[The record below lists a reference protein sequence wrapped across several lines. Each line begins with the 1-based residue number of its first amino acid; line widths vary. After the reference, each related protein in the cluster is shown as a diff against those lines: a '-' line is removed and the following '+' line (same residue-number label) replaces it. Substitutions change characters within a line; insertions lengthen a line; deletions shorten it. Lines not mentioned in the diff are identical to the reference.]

1 MVEFAMKALIVDDST
16 EITDMMAQYLQL
28 KGYDCTVLNHGKNAI
43 EQILTKK
50 YDFVL
55 LDIAMPEISG
65 LDIIDGLNKMNK
77 IKEHKIIVLTA
88 SSVSDDELQSILKK
102 GAAAYLRKPIEL
114 TQFLKVIKQITE
126 FPNLNV

>member
-1 MVEFAMKALIVDDST
+1 MKALIVDDNT

-28 KGYDCTVLNHGKNAI
+28 KGYECTVLNHGKHAI

-55 LDIAMPEISG
+55 LDIAMPDISG
-65 LDIIDGLNKMNK
+65 LDIIDGLKKMDK
-77 IKEHKIIVLTA
+77 LKDHKIVVLTA
-88 SSVSDDELQSILKK
+88 SSVSDDELQSFLKK
-102 GAAAYLRKPIEL
+102 GAVAYIRKPIEL

-126 FPNLNV
+126 FPIFND

>member
-1 MVEFAMKALIVDDST
+1 MKALIVDDNT

-28 KGYDCTVLNHGKNAI
+28 KGYECTVLNHGKHAI

-55 LDIAMPEISG
+55 LDIAMPDISG
-65 LDIIDGLNKMNK
+65 LDIIDGLKKIDKLKENK
-77 IKEHKIIVLTA
+77 IVVLTA
-88 SSVSDDELQSILKK
+88 SSVSDDELQSFLKK
-102 GAAAYLRKPIEL
+102 GAVAYIRKPIEL

-126 FPNLNV
+126 FPIFND

>member
-1 MVEFAMKALIVDDST
+1 MKALIVDDNT

-28 KGYDCTVLNHGKNAI
+28 KGYECTVLNHGKHAI

-55 LDIAMPEISG
+55 LDIAMPDISG
-65 LDIIDGLNKMNK
+65 LDIIDGLKKMDK
-77 IKEHKIIVLTA
+77 LKEHKIVVLTA
-88 SSVSDDELQSILKK
+88 SSVSDDELQSFLKK
-102 GAAAYLRKPIEL
+102 GAVAYIRKPIEL

-126 FPNLNV
+126 FPIFND